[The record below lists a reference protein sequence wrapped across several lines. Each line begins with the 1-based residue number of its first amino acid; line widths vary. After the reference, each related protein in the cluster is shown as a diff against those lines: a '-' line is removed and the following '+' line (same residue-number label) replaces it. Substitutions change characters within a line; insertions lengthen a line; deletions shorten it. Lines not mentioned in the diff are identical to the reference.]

1 MSDSIDF
8 KKEIEK
14 LKASKVE
21 LESQLESLKKT
32 SSSKNCFRQITK
44 C

>member
-1 MSDSIDF
+1 MSDSVDF

-21 LESQLESLKKT
+21 LESQLESLKKNQAQ
-32 SSSKNCFRQITK
+32 KLF
-44 C
+44 

>member
-1 MSDSIDF
+1 MIQLIS
-8 KKEIEK
+8 KRNRK

-21 LESQLESLKKT
+21 LESQLEVLKK

>member
-21 LESQLESLKKT
+21 LESQLESLKK

>member
-1 MSDSIDF
+1 MSDLIDF

-21 LESQLESLKKT
+21 LESQLESLKKI
-32 SSSKNCFRQITK
+32 KLKKLF
-44 C
+44 